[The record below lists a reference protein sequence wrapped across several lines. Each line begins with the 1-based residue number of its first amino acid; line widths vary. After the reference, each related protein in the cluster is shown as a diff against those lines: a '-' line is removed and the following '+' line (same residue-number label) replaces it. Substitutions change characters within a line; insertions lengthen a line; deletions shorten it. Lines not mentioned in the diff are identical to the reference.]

1 MNNLT
6 WRDIFFNLNTY
17 TEGELQVM
25 IESER
30 HGKRRRSIL
39 VRLHQR
45 YCILRANRERE
56 EILD

>member
-6 WRDIFFNLNTY
+6 WRDIFFNLNNY
-17 TEGELQVM
+17 TEGELQGM

-56 EILD
+56 EILT

>member
-30 HGKRRRSIL
+30 RGKRRRSIL

-56 EILD
+56 EILA

>member
-6 WRDIFFNLNTY
+6 WRDIFFNLNNY

-25 IESER
+25 IEAER

-45 YCILRANRERE
+45 YFILRANRERDE
-56 EILD
+56 LLA

>member
-17 TEGELQVM
+17 TEDELQGM

-56 EILD
+56 EILA

>member
-6 WRDIFFNLNTY
+6 WRDIFFNLNNY
-17 TEGELQVM
+17 SEDELEKM
-25 IESER
+25 IKSER

-45 YCILRANRERE
+45 YCILRANRERDD
-56 EILD
+56 LLA

>member
-30 HGKRRRSIL
+30 RGKRRRSIL